1 MNNYRILSKEEGEYW
16 SDKIFSA
23 PYTVPSNPV
32 AGIKPGGFVNGYTLR
47 DKFGL
52 PEIYNPN
59 SIRKDINYRFAFSV
73 SKNNIQRFEKL
84 LNQFLTDG
92 CKHTL
97 YESGSKEYY
106 QNFEFNDIN
115 TLRDIEIRE
124 EHQTYGVD
132 FVKFSY
138 EFINSSALPTI
149 FFIQTVKDVIN
160 IIGEYW
166 GFDKDGREVCSI
178 KYPVGSIVSTKDNKS
193 DFFIESIIFVRE
205 NTQKFRELKSRYK
218 FSEELILYNL
228 LEIVKNNNS
237 QVLEFS
243 DILTTSSDFIIPN
256 RGQRLD
262 ELLN

>member
-1 MNNYRILSKEEGEYW
+1 MNNCRSLSKEEGEYW

-23 PYTVPSNPV
+23 PYTVPSGINPN
-32 AGIKPGGFVNGYTLR
+32 GFGNGYIIR

-59 SIRKDINYRFAFSV
+59 SIIRKNINYRFVFSV
-73 SKNNIQRFEKL
+73 SKNNIQRFENI
-84 LNQFLTDG
+84 LNQFLKDG

-97 YESGSKEYY
+97 YESGNKEYY
-106 QNFEFNDIN
+106 QNFEYDDLNI
-115 TLRDIEIRE
+115 LRDIEVRE
-124 EHQTYGVD
+124 YHQTYGVD
-132 FVKFSY
+132 FVKFTY
-138 EFINSSALPTI
+138 EFNNSPALSTI

-166 GFDKDGREVCSI
+166 GFDKDGNEVCSI
-178 KYPVGSIVSTKDNKS
+178 KYPVGSIVSTKDKKS
-193 DFFIESIIFVRE
+193 DFFIESISFIRE
-205 NTQKFRELKSRYK
+205 NTQKFKELKLRYGFK
-218 FSEELILYNL
+218 EELLLYNL

-243 DILTTSSDFIIPN
+243 DVLTTSSDYIIPN

-262 ELLN
+262 ELLG

>member
-1 MNNYRILSKEEGEYW
+1 MNNCRSLSKEEGEYW

-23 PYTVPSNPV
+23 PYTVPS
-32 AGIKPGGFVNGYTLR
+32 GITPSGYGNGYIIR

-59 SIRKDINYRFAFSV
+59 SISRKNINYRFAFSI
-73 SKNNIQRFEKL
+73 SKNNIKRFENL
-84 LNQFLTDG
+84 LNQFLKDG

-97 YESGSKEYY
+97 YESGNKEYY
-106 QNFEFNDIN
+106 QNFEYDDLNI
-115 TLRDIEIRE
+115 LRDIEVRE
-124 EHQTYGVD
+124 DHQTYGVD
-132 FVKFSY
+132 FVKFTY
-138 EFINSSALPTI
+138 EFNNSPALATI

-178 KYPVGSIVSTKDNKS
+178 KYPVGSIVSTKDKKL

-205 NTQKFRELKSRYK
+205 NTLKFKELKNRYK

-243 DILTTSSDFIIPN
+243 DVLTTSSDYIIPN

-262 ELLN
+262 ELLG